1 MIHLLRL
8 LAAVVFA
15 AAFATVAWASAPDS
29 GPVGQLAASR
39 SFSLAQTAAPSPAS
53 PGTAT
58 PSTPAVTTPASPPA
72 PGTAPPA
79 GGASEPGSGDDGVED
94 LTEPD
99 PNAPADGEDPYIDDL
114 SIGEIPII
122 ETVEL
127 TPDLAKRAI
136 DGFLLVREKYKD
148 AELEN
153 YENLQ
158 DFVDQ
163 NPQGKAFEADIKT
176 FGFANVSDWN
186 LAITTV
192 GFTYTNI
199 IDDQSEDIRQQ
210 IAEIQADT
218 ELAQDMKDRMIASLN
233 AMIPSENNR
242 KVVEDLMKDAVYA
255 EHLKLLENEEE

>member
-1 MIHLLRL
+1 
-8 LAAVVFA
+8 
-15 AAFATVAWASAPDS
+15 
-29 GPVGQLAASR
+29 
-39 SFSLAQTAAPSPAS
+39 
-53 PGTAT
+53 
-58 PSTPAVTTPASPPA
+58 VTTPATPPATPPATGTSPPS
-72 PGTAPPA
+72 
-79 GGASEPGSGDDGVED
+79 GGASQPGDDNDAVED

-99 PNAPADGEDPYIDDL
+99 PNAPSDGEEPVIDDL

-127 TPDLAKRAI
+127 TPDLAKHAI

-242 KVVEDLMKDAVYA
+242 KVVEDLMKDPVYV
-255 EHLKLLENEEE
+255 EHLKLLESEEE